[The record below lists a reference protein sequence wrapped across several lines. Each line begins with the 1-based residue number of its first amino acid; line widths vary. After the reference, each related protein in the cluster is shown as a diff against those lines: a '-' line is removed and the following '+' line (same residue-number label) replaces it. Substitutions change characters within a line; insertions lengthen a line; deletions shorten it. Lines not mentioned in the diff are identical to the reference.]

1 MFVARVSTPTFQ
13 YMYCGSMESFRSVC
27 PSAVVVRLC
36 ALFFTCRRKLLRSS
50 SVTAEAVDTAAGLF
64 KVTSG
69 SDNTVV
75 YDVDVQKG
83 FCSCHS
89 GLTGACCKHQ
99 IAAADTVGIKLPNI
113 PIAVTPED
121 RYQLAVLA
129 VGDKAPPASFFETLR
144 PKDANSAAG

>member
-1 MFVARVSTPTFQ
+1 MLDFACRKK
-13 YMYCGSMESFRSVC
+13 
-27 PSAVVVRLC
+27 
-36 ALFFTCRRKLLRSS
+36 LFRSS
-50 SVTAEAVDTAAGLF
+50 SVTAEAVDIAAGLF
-64 KVTSG
+64 QVTSA

-99 IAAADTVGIKLPNI
+99 IAAAETAGVKLPNI
-113 PIAVTPED
+113 PVALTSED
-121 RYQLAVLA
+121 RYQLAVMA

-144 PKDANSAAG
+144 PKDANSAAGLHLVISCMCIMPVLLSR